1 MKKLDVYIL
10 KKFLAAFIFV
20 MSILIFII
28 VIIDFTEKND
38 NFIKNDVS
46 SDEILRY
53 FLTYIPYM
61 ASFLTPIIVFIATVF
76 VTSKFAAKTEIIA
89 ILASGVSFKRFMLP
103 YFLGAIL
110 IGTVSFLANA
120 YLIPETNKYRI
131 AFELQYVKKAFYFN
145 DRNIHIRVAP
155 DLYIYIDRY
164 NNQGNV
170 GYNITLE
177 QIQNG
182 ILKEKLHARTMKWDT
197 LGHKWKLNR
206 WNRRVF
212 KETNEMIY
220 SGYALDTV
228 LNLSPVDFENQER
241 LWETLTMSEL
251 NHHIDQ
257 QALRGSA
264 DVDIYKIEKYIRIMS
279 PFSVI
284 ILTFIGIIVS
294 SKKSRQGTGVQIAL
308 GFLIAFL
315 FVIAFMLSRALA
327 EANTFNSPILS
338 VWMPNIIF
346 GLVGVILYRTVPR

>member
-10 KKFLAAFIFV
+10 KKFLGAFIFV

-38 NFIKNDVS
+38 NFIKNDVD

-61 ASFLTPIIVFIATVF
+61 ASFMTPIIVFIATVF
-76 VTSKFAAKTEIIA
+76 VTSKLAAKTEIVA

-103 YFLGAIL
+103 YFLGAVM
-110 IGTVSFLANA
+110 IGLLSFLANA
-120 YLIPETNKYRI
+120 YLIPETNKFRI
-131 AFELQYVKKAFYFN
+131 DFELQYVKKAFYFN

-182 ILKEKLHARTMKWDT
+182 NLKEKLYARTMKWDT
-197 LGHKWKLNR
+197 VGHKWRLNR

-212 KETNEMIY
+212 KETDEIIY
-220 SGYALDTV
+220 SGFALDTA
-228 LNLSPVDFENQER
+228 LNLTPDDFENQER

-251 NHHIDQ
+251 NNHIDQ
-257 QALRGSA
+257 QSLRGSA

-327 EANTFNSPILS
+327 EANTFNSPILA
-338 VWMPNIIF
+338 VWLPNIIF

>member
-1 MKKLDVYIL
+1 MKKLDIYIL
-10 KKFLAAFIFV
+10 KKFLGAFIFV

-38 NFIKNDVS
+38 NFIKNDVD

-76 VTSKFAAKTEIIA
+76 VTSKLAAKTEIVA

-103 YFLGAIL
+103 YFLGAVM
-110 IGTVSFLANA
+110 IGLLSFLANA
-120 YLIPETNKYRI
+120 YLIPETNKFRI
-131 AFELQYVKKAFYFN
+131 DFELQYVKKAFYFN

-182 ILKEKLHARTMKWDT
+182 NLKEKLYARTMKWDT
-197 LGHKWKLNR
+197 VGHKWRLNR

-212 KETNEMIY
+212 KETDEIIY
-220 SGYALDTV
+220 SGFALDTA
-228 LNLSPVDFENQER
+228 LNLTPDDFENQER

-251 NHHIDQ
+251 NNHIDQ
-257 QALRGSA
+257 QSLRGSA

-327 EANTFNSPILS
+327 EANTFNSPILA
-338 VWMPNIIF
+338 VWLPNIIF